1 MLWGACQPYMFGSLC
16 QLFKKNAS
24 LTHRP
29 WKVFRFYAGN
39 AKQLVGLL
47 TDFIT
52 KCLGAA
58 DGFCIEVW

>member
-1 MLWGACQPYMFGSLC
+1 MLWGGLSALHVWLSLSAV
-16 QLFKKNAS
+16 QKNAS

-58 DGFCIEVW
+58 DGS